1 MTAPGA
7 VGTVAAA
14 MAGSLLPVAGAAKL
28 FDRDAVAPLLR
39 GVGVP
44 DGLARV
50 ARFAVPCAELLL
62 GVWLMAGFL
71 ARPAALVGCA
81 LATVFVVTLLVAS
94 ARGVAEPCRC
104 FGVLDRARSHRI
116 AVARALL
123 LLGATAVAAAAE
135 ADREVASPPWWLGVL
150 LALCAVAAF
159 ALLGEVAAFRSGV
172 RRHLAAQTHID

>member
-1 MTAPGA
+1 MPAPGA

-14 MAGSLLPVAGAAKL
+14 MAGSLLLAAGAAKL

-44 DGLARV
+44 VAFARAARV
-50 ARFAVPCAELLL
+50 AVPWAEMLT
-62 GVWLMAGFL
+62 GAWLMAGVS
-71 ARPAALVGCA
+71 ARSAALVACTLAA
-81 LATVFVVTLLVAS
+81 LFVATLLVAS

-104 FGVLDRARSHRI
+104 FGVLDRARSHGV

-123 LLGATAVAAAAE
+123 LLGATAVAAAGAE
-135 ADREVASPPWWLGVL
+135 GAVASPPWWLGVL

-159 ALLGEVAAFRSGV
+159 ALVGEVIAFRSGV
-172 RRHLAAQTHID
+172 RRYLAAQTHID

>member
-1 MTAPGA
+1 MMAPGA

-14 MAGSLLPVAGAAKL
+14 MAGSLLLAAGAAKL

-44 DGLARV
+44 DGLARA
-50 ARFAVPCAELLL
+50 ARAGVPCVELAA
-62 GVWLMAGFL
+62 GAWLMAGVS
-71 ARPAALVGCA
+71 ARP
-81 LATVFVVTLLVAS
+81 VTLLVAS

-104 FGVLDRARSHRI
+104 FGVLDRARSHGV

-123 LLGATAVAAAAE
+123 LLGATAVAAAGAE
-135 ADREVASPPWWLGVL
+135 RAVASPAWWLGVL

-159 ALLGEVAAFRSGV
+159 ALVGEVIAFRSGV
-172 RRHLAAQTHID
+172 RRYLAAQTHID